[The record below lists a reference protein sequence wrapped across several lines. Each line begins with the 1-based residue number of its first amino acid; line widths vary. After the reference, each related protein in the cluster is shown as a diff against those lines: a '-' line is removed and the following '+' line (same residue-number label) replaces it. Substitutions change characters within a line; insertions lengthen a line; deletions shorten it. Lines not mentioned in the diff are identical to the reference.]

1 VEDRTRLLGES
12 LKGLLEEGKMSAALA
27 LLDGLQPAD
36 AAEVLE
42 TLPYDE
48 RLRIFKVWDVEESAD
63 ALPEMSEE
71 GQVEVMQGLARSLA
85 TRIISEMPPDD
96 AVDLLADLPDKT
108 ADAILASMS
117 PFKAGQ
123 LRRLMA
129 HGEDTAGG
137 LMTPDAMRLSQEVR
151 VGQVLE
157 RLRETPEN
165 VEMIYYIYFQD
176 EASRLTGVS
185 SLRELIV
192 ADLNRPV
199 KEMMHRQPITVAP
212 EEDQERVAGLID
224 RYDLLAIPVI
234 DGEDRLLGIVTVDDV
249 MDVLEEEAKEDIYGL
264 AGTFEI
270 DEQKERHPFIAALLG
285 RLPWVLIALT
295 LELLV
300 AGGILRA
307 FSQRMQN
314 EIALVFF
321 IPVILVMGATVSL
334 QSATRMTVEIMTD
347 PGKRRRF
354 RRSIAGEAL
363 IGLGIGILSAVVISL
378 FAWSMKGDA
387 RLGWVIGVSLV
398 ITVLFSALTGS
409 LLPLLLQM
417 SGKDPAMAS
426 EPFLT
431 TLMDILGLAVYFLIG
446 MALL

>member
-1 VEDRTRLLGES
+1 MEERTRLLGES
-12 LKGLLEEGKMSAALA
+12 LKGLLEEGKMSASLA

-42 TLPYDE
+42 TLPYDD

-63 ALPEMSEE
+63 ALPEMSEG

-108 ADAILASMS
+108 SDGILASMS

-137 LMTPDAMRLSQEVR
+137 LMTPDAMRLSQEMR

-157 RLRETPEN
+157 RLREAPES
-165 VEMIYYIYFQD
+165 VEMIYYVYFQD

-199 KEMMHRQPITVAP
+199 KEIMHGQLMTVAP
-212 EEDQERVAGLID
+212 EEDQERVAALID
-224 RYDLLAIPVI
+224 RYDLLAIPVV

-270 DEQKERHPFIAALLG
+270 EEQKERHPFIGVLLG

-295 LELLV
+295 IELLV

-307 FSQRMQN
+307 FSGRIRDN
-314 EIALVFF
+314 IALVFF
-321 IPVILVMGATVSL
+321 IPVILTIGATVSL
-334 QSATRMTVEIMTD
+334 QSATRMTVEITTD

-363 IGLGIGILSAVVISL
+363 IGLGIGVLSGVVISL

-387 RLGWVIGVSLV
+387 RLGWVVGLALV
-398 ITVLFSALTGS
+398 IATMFSALVGS
-409 LLPLLLQM
+409 LLPLLLKM
-417 SGKDPAMAS
+417 SGRDPAMAS

-431 TLMDILGLAVYFLIG
+431 TLMDVLGLAVYFLIG
-446 MALL
+446 IALL